1 MLVSY
6 TNNMFEDS
14 LALLEALTPKRI
26 QLIREI
32 HSSSPASIRDLAEMV
47 ERDIKNVWDD
57 LRKLS
62 EIDLIDFEPAGRVK
76 RPIIKKQIIVTTIRV
91 NRYDEF

>member
-1 MLVSY
+1 
-6 TNNMFEDS
+6 MFEDS
-14 LALLEALTPKRI
+14 FELLEALTPKRV

-32 HSSSPASIRDLAEMV
+32 QISRPASIRDLAEMV

-62 EIDLIDFEPAGRVK
+62 DIDLVAFRIEGRVK
-76 RPIIKKQIIVTTIRV
+76 RPVIKKQIIVTTVKV
-91 NRYDEF
+91 NYYE